1 MVQRVL
7 RGIEQ
12 LANGG
17 GQVRLRLHPPEL
29 GALQMSLRMEAGQVF
44 AKLEVENT
52 TARDALLNNVQ
63 TLKDRMAD
71 QGMKV
76 AAFEVEVSTDSA
88 GSGLGS
94 TSSQADGG
102 SGNQSRWE
110 NASSRFAQQNS
121 NRLPTEP
128 TQSEHK
134 PSVAWTRNNGSLDLT
149 V

>member
-1 MVQRVL
+1 
-7 RGIEQ
+7 
-12 LANGG
+12 
-17 GQVRLRLHPPEL
+17 
-29 GALQMSLRMEAGQVF
+29 MEGGQVF

-71 QGMKV
+71 QGMNV

-94 TSSQADGG
+94 SSSQADGG
-102 SGNQSRWE
+102 ASNQSRWE
-110 NASSRFAQQNS
+110 NTASRFAQQNS

-128 TQSEHK
+128 TPSERK
-134 PSVAWTRNNGSLDLT
+134 PTAGWTRTNGSLDLT